1 MIKIRRGL
9 SVIGPAVFL
18 AGVLLALLI
27 DIRFGAIL
35 MGIGIALHLLSEM
48 IALGAKEI
56 WHRPVAVIIPL
67 AIAVALITVSLLLP
81 RSSL

>member
-9 SVIGPAVFL
+9 SVVGPAVFVL
-18 AGVLLALLI
+18 GVLLALLAE
-27 DIRFGAIL
+27 IRFGAIT
-35 MGIGIALHLLSEM
+35 MGIGIALHLLAEM
-48 IALGAKEI
+48 IALGTKEI
-56 WHRPVAVIIPL
+56 WRRPVAVIVPL